1 MHVLGTALE
10 LLMHT
15 STERRDPSMDWEN
28 LQETVL
34 DLQIQGFSCGFS
46 VEKYKVCKYDPPKI
60 MKKPKRNLGLHFGV
74 RNVEGI

>member
-1 MHVLGTALE
+1 MHVLGTALK

-15 STERRDPSMDWEN
+15 STVERDPSMDWEN

-46 VEKYKVCKYDPPKI
+46 V
-60 MKKPKRNLGLHFGV
+60 R
-74 RNVEGI
+74 